1 VVRAGR
7 ILQPSASGYA
17 LSLQNFSAT
26 GFTVQR
32 NGSVQ
37 QWNLDLQ
44 RELPA
49 GFFADV
55 AYAGAHGVHLP
66 QFNTNINQIPD
77 KFIAAA
83 AAQAAQGLT
92 PTIAKVVSATNYPF
106 SPDLTGSLA
115 RGNLKQGQL
124 DRSFPQYTGLNL
136 NGQGCCGSNYPS
148 LQATV
153 LRRFA
158 GGGTL
163 LVAYTNAKLLANTDS
178 LTSWL
183 EGGGTGGVGQVQD
196 WNNLKAER
204 SLASQDVSQR

>member
-1 VVRAGR
+1 AGYGIFFIPNFVSFGVNPYIDPVSSSTNPFFASNDGGLTPASTLNASNCTLSAPGAANFSCATSPGPFGATLVVPPGR
-7 ILQPSASGYA
+7 NPQPSESGYA

-83 AAQAAQGLT
+83 AAQAAQGQT
-92 PTIAKVVSATNYPF
+92 PAIAQVVPATSYPF
-106 SPDLTGSLA
+106 PKGLLSGSLA
-115 RGNLKQGQL
+115 QGNLKQGQL
-124 DRSFPQYTGLNL
+124 DRPFPQYTGLNL
-136 NGQGCCGSNYPS
+136 N
-148 LQATV
+148 
-153 LRRFA
+153 
-158 GGGTL
+158 
-163 LVAYTNAKLLANTDS
+163 
-178 LTSWL
+178 
-183 EGGGTGGVGQVQD
+183 
-196 WNNLKAER
+196 
-204 SLASQDVSQR
+204 